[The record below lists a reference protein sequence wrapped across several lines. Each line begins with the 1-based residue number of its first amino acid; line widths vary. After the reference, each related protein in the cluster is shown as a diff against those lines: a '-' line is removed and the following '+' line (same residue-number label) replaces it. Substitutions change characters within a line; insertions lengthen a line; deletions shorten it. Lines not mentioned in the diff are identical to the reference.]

1 MNLSLKGHSKWLN
14 HNLVRRM
21 TLWPETLWLERHFGW
36 DLATFFRQ
44 LSKLRT
50 NNIFM
55 IFFREEK
62 WFKNGVR
69 VEKEDLIN
77 VKVLGQID
85 DKFIAIVTQNTNF
98 LLLLDQHAVDERIRL
113 EKLLARKF
121 ITSKHK
127 ITNSLNDNIL
137 LRIFF
142 YFHCN
147 YSIIGPVNPEK
158 NEVCKTFGLPL
169 LWIKRIRLEKL
180 LASKSKETFQFL
192 LK

>member
-1 MNLSLKGHSKWLN
+1 MIQKSLKVF
-14 HNLVRRM
+14 LVFD
-21 TLWPETLWLERHFGW
+21 PS
-36 DLATFFRQ
+36 
-44 LSKLRT
+44 SKLHCPSLKKWWTEISYTVLKMGPKWKYPLRFSHLFLDNCRNRQT
-50 NNIFM
+50 WEPIIIFM
-55 IFFREEK
+55 TFLREEK

-113 EKLLARKF
+113 ETLLARKF

-137 LRIFF
+137 VR
-142 YFHCN
+142 
-147 YSIIGPVNPEK
+147 
-158 NEVCKTFGLPL
+158 TFVLFSL
-169 LWIKRIRLEKL
+169 
-180 LASKSKETFQFL
+180 
-192 LK
+192 